1 MYYSYGYIFPAKKF
15 CGGNGNN
22 HGKNKDDR
30 IKVLL
35 NELKEL
41 PDDLQ
46 KAVTW
51 AIKHWDLVECICK
64 ESEMTDEEIE
74 ACKTKARERN
84 DSILLILACA
94 AQVFKHQDETDSRT
108 DAPDVL
114 SQ

>member
-1 MYYSYGYIFPAKKF
+1 MDIFFRQKNF
-15 CGGNGNN
+15 VEGMETIME
-22 HGKNKDDR
+22 KNKDE
-30 IKVLL
+30 KVKQLL

-51 AIKHWDLVECICK
+51 AIRHWDLVECICK

-74 ACKTKARERN
+74 ACKTKARERK
-84 DSILLILACA
+84 DYISLILACA
-94 AQVFKHQDETDSRT
+94 AQVFKHQNETDSST